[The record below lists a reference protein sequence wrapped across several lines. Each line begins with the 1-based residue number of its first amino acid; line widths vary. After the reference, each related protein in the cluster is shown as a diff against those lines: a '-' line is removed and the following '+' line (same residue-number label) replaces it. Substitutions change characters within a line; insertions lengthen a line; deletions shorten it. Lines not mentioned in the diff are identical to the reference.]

1 MVVSR
6 KKDSSEILLR
16 ALDGEDIQLDGE
28 LSELVQLGNRV
39 RAAAPELPHLKED
52 ARRRIWDETVS
63 DHSLTEVQVKPARRV
78 PRLALGIAAGL
89 ALALIAALVL
99 IFVNVGESPV
109 PEEGGIAEL
118 RIHHGD
124 ITVLSS
130 GGEERPAEDGE
141 ALMEGDTII
150 ASEDSRGIV
159 EFEEGCILRLDGEAE
174 VSLSSQE
181 GELVADV
188 IKGKSYHRVVD
199 GTSYVV
205 RSGGIKV
212 TAKGTAFTFDVEEYT
227 GKVISLHDAVKVDVT
242 QDSVLNWSSR
252 LEEGKVFLYRE
263 GEEEAYVAEISRE
276 ELDNEWLLW
285 NKSLD
290 EDLGLPLGALSM
302 LDSEIAV
309 GEPQEQPQEQPQP
322 QPEPP
327 GDGQPTPPPA
337 TEQPPTGEPP
347 PATGPPPTPG
357 PTPPPPPPAQGS
369 VALSAAAAEGRVD
382 FSWTVTGYS
391 GFQGFK
397 LCRSETNPYPSY
409 PNDWWKYI
417 DGEAARSTTDTS
429 VKPGQTY
436 YYRLA
441 VYDQG
446 NVLGYSN
453 PVQVTVPGQPEGLS
467 ISLNAV
473 MDGGKVVLSW
483 VVSGQG
489 DYSGFKVCRSET
501 NPNPSYPAEGLV
513 FVAYGQN
520 GYTDTSVQPGKTY
533 YYRVGIYKDGSIL
546 KYSNAVQVTMP

>member
-16 ALDGEDIQLDGE
+16 ALDGEDVQLDLE
-28 LSELVQLGNRV
+28 LTELVQLGNRV
-39 RAAAPELPHLKED
+39 RAAAPDLPHLEED
-52 ARRRIWDETVS
+52 ARRRIWDQTVS
-63 DHSLTEVQVKPARRV
+63 GRSPAEVQVKPTRRI
-78 PRLALGIAAGL
+78 PRLAWGVAAGL

-109 PEEGGIAEL
+109 PEPAEIAEL
-118 RIHHGD
+118 RIHQGEM
-124 ITVLSS
+124 TVMSS
-130 GGEERPAEDGE
+130 SGEERSAEDGE
-141 ALMEGDTII
+141 GLMEGDTVI
-150 ASEDSRGIV
+150 ASKDSRGVV

-174 VSLSSQE
+174 VSLSSQD
-181 GELVADV
+181 GELVADL

-227 GKVISLHDAVKVDVT
+227 GKVISLHDSVKVDVT
-242 QDSVLNWSSR
+242 QDSVQSWSSS
-252 LEEGKVFLYRE
+252 LEEGKIFLYRE
-263 GEEEAYVAEISRE
+263 GEEEAHVAEISRE

-290 EDLGLPLGALSM
+290 EELGLPLGALSM
-302 LDSEIAV
+302 LDEDIAV

-322 QPEPP
+322 PAEEQPAPPAPP
-327 GDGQPTPPPA
+327 GEQPPDAGPTPAPEPTPPA
-337 TEQPPTGEPP
+337 PP
-347 PATGPPPTPG
+347 PV
-357 PTPPPPPPAQGS
+357 QNS
-369 VALSAAAAEGRVD
+369 VTLSASAAEGRVD
-382 FSWTVTGYS
+382 FSWSLTGYS
-391 GFQGFK
+391 GFQGYK
-397 LCRSETNPYPSY
+397 LCRSETNPDPTY

-417 DGEAARSTTDTS
+417 DREATRSATDTS
-429 VKPGQTY
+429 VKAGKTY

-453 PVQVTVPGQPEGLS
+453 SVQVTVPGQPAELS

-473 MDGGKVVLSW
+473 VDGGKVVLSW
-483 VVSGQG
+483 VVSGEG

-501 NPNPSYPAEGLV
+501 NSKPSYPAEGLAY
-513 FVAYGQN
+513 VAYGQN
-520 GYTDTSVQPGKTY
+520 GYTDGSVLPGKTY

-546 KYSNAVQVTMP
+546 KYSNSVQVTVP

>member
-1 MVVSR
+1 M
-6 KKDSSEILLR
+6 
-16 ALDGEDIQLDGE
+16 Q
-28 LSELVQLGNRV
+28 
-39 RAAAPELPHLKED
+39 
-52 ARRRIWDETVS
+52 
-63 DHSLTEVQVKPARRV
+63 
-78 PRLALGIAAGL
+78 
-89 ALALIAALVL
+89 
-99 IFVNVGESPV
+99 
-109 PEEGGIAEL
+109 
-118 RIHHGD
+118 
-124 ITVLSS
+124 
-130 GGEERPAEDGE
+130 
-141 ALMEGDTII
+141 GDTII

-252 LEEGKVFLYRE
+252 LEEGKIFLYRE
-263 GEEEAYVAEISRE
+263 GEEEAHIAEISRE

-302 LDSEIAV
+302 LDSEVAV
-309 GEPQEQPQEQPQP
+309 VEPPEQPPEQPQP
-322 QPEPP
+322 QPEQP
-327 GDGQPTPPPA
+327 GDEQPTPPPA
-337 TEQPPTGEPP
+337 TTPPPSGEPP
-347 PATGPPPTPG
+347 PTTTPPPTPG
-357 PTPPPPPPAQGS
+357 PTPPTPPPVQNS
-369 VALSAAAAEGRVD
+369 VALSAAASEGRVD

-397 LCRSETNPYPSY
+397 LCRSETNPNPTY

-417 DGEAARSTTDTS
+417 DGEATRSTTDTS

-446 NVLGYSN
+446 DVLGYSN
-453 PVQVTVPGQPEGLS
+453 SVQVTVPGQPDELS

-473 MDGGKVVLSW
+473 VDGGKVVLSW

-501 NPNPSYPAEGLV
+501 NPKPSYPAEGLV

-520 GYTDTSVQPGKTY
+520 GYTDSSVQPGKSY

-546 KYSNAVQVTMP
+546 KYSNAVQVTIP